1 MEKRLVVRLDPQI
14 FVRFKA
20 LTALKGIN
28 MSDVIRQ
35 LIENWLRENEPPPQ
49 APQG

>member
-14 FVRFKA
+14 FLRFKV
-20 LTALKGIN
+20 LTTLKGLN

-35 LIENWLRENEPPPQ
+35 LIENWLRENEPARQ
-49 APQG
+49 E